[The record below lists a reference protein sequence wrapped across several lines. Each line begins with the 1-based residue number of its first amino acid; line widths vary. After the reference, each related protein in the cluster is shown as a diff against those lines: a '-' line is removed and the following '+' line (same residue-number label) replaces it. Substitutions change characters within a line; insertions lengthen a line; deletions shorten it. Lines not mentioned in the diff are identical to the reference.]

1 MALNYAPSRGEVLIC
16 RFPEDHRAPEMVK
29 TRPVLVLNSQAQ
41 IKQSGGLVT
50 IVPISLTK
58 PEPVKPWHL
67 QLPLVC
73 VPEPMRRLV
82 GDRWAKCDMLYTFH
96 MDRLELAKGPKARA
110 RRTYHK
116 GKADLQT
123 LEAIRDCVSSYLE
136 IGRSSG

>member
-1 MALNYAPSRGEVLIC
+1 M
-16 RFPEDHRAPEMVK
+16 
-29 TRPVLVLNSQAQ
+29 PV
-41 IKQSGGLVT
+41 SGGSPSAGNGQDATGSGV
-50 IVPISLTK
+50 
-58 PEPVKPWHL
+58 E
-67 QLPLVC
+67 LPSTDKAIGRPRYHSPYQSDEAGTSKALASAAAAGLRAGANAALS
-73 VPEPMRRLV
+73 RRQV
-82 GDRWAKCDMLYTFH
+82 AKCDMLYTFH